1 MTITQLNYV
10 LALDKSKNFTKAAK
24 ACKIS
29 QPSLSIQIQKLEE
42 ELGVEIFDRTKKPIK
57 STEIGKIL
65 INQFKVIID
74 ESSNVSEL
82 IIKSKEKINKNI
94 KFGISYTFEETLLP
108 LFYESLVS
116 KFKNSNIKLSINSK
130 EKLLKKLNKNEIDF
144 IITTTPRLKKELRVI
159 PFYYEPLMIVIPKR
173 LQKNF
178 NLKIIEPNK
187 INTNEI
193 LVPKKSNDLKK
204 TIIKLFDT
212 KKFNTK
218 IKTDNLD
225 TLLNLSL
232 NGAGMSI
239 LPYLFFEG
247 LRDEK
252 KSLVFNFSNPLPSR
266 EISIVFK
273 KNSLKEDSILN
284 IFQLIKKSI
293 KHIRTFSDVKIIED

>member
-29 QPSLSIQIQKLEE
+29 QPSLSTQIQKLEE

-94 KFGISYTFEETLLP
+94 KFGISYTLEATLLP
-108 LFYESLVS
+108 LFYESLIS
-116 KFKNSNIKLSINSK
+116 KFNNSNIKLTINSK
-130 EKLLKKLNKNEIDF
+130 DKLLKKLNNNEIDF
-144 IITTTPRLKKELRVI
+144 IITTTPRLKKELKVI
-159 PFYYEPLMIVIPKR
+159 PFYYEPLMIVIPKK
-173 LQKNF
+173 LQNF
-178 NLKIIEPNK
+178 DLKIIERNK

-193 LVPKKSNDLKK
+193 LVPKKNNDLKK
-204 TIIKLFDT
+204 SIIKLFNT

-218 IKTDNLD
+218 IKTDNLE

-232 NGAGMSI
+232 NGAGMSV

-252 KSLVFNFSNPLPSR
+252 KSLIFNFSNPLPSR
-266 EISIVFK
+266 EISMVFK

-284 IFQLIKKSI
+284 IFQLIKKSL

>member
-29 QPSLSIQIQKLEE
+29 QPSLSTQIQKLEE

-94 KFGISYTFEETLLP
+94 KFGISYTLEATLLP
-108 LFYESLVS
+108 LFYESLIS
-116 KFKNSNIKLSINSK
+116 KFNNTNIKLTINSK
-130 EKLLKKLNKNEIDF
+130 DKLLKKLNNNEIDF
-144 IITTTPRLKKELRVI
+144 IITTTPRLKKELKVI
-159 PFYYEPLMIVIPKR
+159 PFYYEPLMIVIPKK
-173 LQKNF
+173 LQNF
-178 NLKIIEPNK
+178 DLKIIEPNK

-193 LVPKKSNDLKK
+193 LVPKKNNDLKK
-204 TIIKLFDT
+204 SIIKLFNT

-218 IKTDNLD
+218 IKTDNLE

-232 NGAGMSI
+232 NGAGMSV

-266 EISIVFK
+266 EISMVFK

-284 IFQLIKKSI
+284 IFQLIKKSL

>member
-29 QPSLSIQIQKLEE
+29 QPSLSTQIQKLEE

-94 KFGISYTFEETLLP
+94 KFGISYTLEATLLP
-108 LFYESLVS
+108 LFYESLIS
-116 KFKNSNIKLSINSK
+116 KFNNSNIKLTINSK
-130 EKLLKKLNKNEIDF
+130 DKLLKKLNNNEIDF
-144 IITTTPRLKKELRVI
+144 IITTTPTLKKELKVI
-159 PFYYEPLMIVIPKR
+159 PFYYEPLMIVIPKK
-173 LQKNF
+173 LQNF
-178 NLKIIEPNK
+178 DLKIIEPNK

-193 LVPKKSNDLKK
+193 LVPKKNNDLKK
-204 TIIKLFDT
+204 SIIKLFNT

-218 IKTDNLD
+218 IKTDNLE

-232 NGAGMSI
+232 NGAGMSV

-266 EISIVFK
+266 EISMVFK

-284 IFQLIKKSI
+284 IFQLIKKSL

>member
-29 QPSLSIQIQKLEE
+29 QPSLSTQIQKLEE

-94 KFGISYTFEETLLP
+94 KFGISYTLEATLLP
-108 LFYESLVS
+108 LFYESLIS
-116 KFKNSNIKLSINSK
+116 KFNNSNIKLTINSK
-130 EKLLKKLNKNEIDF
+130 DKLLKKLNNNEIDF
-144 IITTTPRLKKELRVI
+144 IITTTPRLKKELKVI
-159 PFYYEPLMIVIPKR
+159 PFYYEPLMIVIPKK
-173 LQKNF
+173 LQNF
-178 NLKIIEPNK
+178 DLKIIEPNK

-193 LVPKKSNDLKK
+193 LVPKKNNDLKK
-204 TIIKLFDT
+204 SIIKLFNT

-218 IKTDNLD
+218 IKTDNLE

-239 LPYLFFEG
+239 LPYLFFKS

-266 EISIVFK
+266 EISMVFK

-284 IFQLIKKSI
+284 IFQLIKKSL

>member
-29 QPSLSIQIQKLEE
+29 QPSLSTQIQKLEE

-94 KFGISYTFEETLLP
+94 KFGISYTLEATLLP
-108 LFYESLVS
+108 LFYESLIS
-116 KFKNSNIKLSINSK
+116 KFNNSNIKLTINSK
-130 EKLLKKLNKNEIDF
+130 DKLLKKLNNNEIDF
-144 IITTTPRLKKELRVI
+144 IITTTPRLKKELKVI
-159 PFYYEPLMIVIPKR
+159 PFYYEPLMIVIPKK
-173 LQKNF
+173 LQNF
-178 NLKIIEPNK
+178 DLKIIEPNK

-193 LVPKKSNDLKK
+193 LVPKKNNDLKK
-204 TIIKLFDT
+204 SIIKLFNT

-218 IKTDNLD
+218 IKTDNLE

-232 NGAGMSI
+232 NGAGMSV

-266 EISIVFK
+266 EISMVFK

-284 IFQLIKKSI
+284 IFQLIKKSL
-293 KHIRTFSDVKIIED
+293 KHIRTFSDVKIIKD

>member
-10 LALDKSKNFTKAAK
+10 LALDKSNNFTKAAK

-29 QPSLSIQIQKLEE
+29 QPSLSTQIQKLEE

-57 STEIGKIL
+57 LTEIGKIL

-94 KFGISYTFEETLLP
+94 KFGISYTLEATLLP
-108 LFYESLVS
+108 LFYESLIS
-116 KFKNSNIKLSINSK
+116 KFNNSNIKLTINSK
-130 EKLLKKLNKNEIDF
+130 DKLLKKLNNNEIDF
-144 IITTTPRLKKELRVI
+144 IITTTPRLKKELKVI
-159 PFYYEPLMIVIPKR
+159 PFYYEPLMIVIPKK
-173 LQKNF
+173 LQNF
-178 NLKIIEPNK
+178 DLKIIEPNK

-193 LVPKKSNDLKK
+193 LVPKKNNDLKK
-204 TIIKLFDT
+204 SIIKLFNT

-218 IKTDNLD
+218 IKTDNLE

-232 NGAGMSI
+232 NGAGMSV

-266 EISIVFK
+266 EISMVFK

-284 IFQLIKKSI
+284 IFQLIKKSL

>member
-29 QPSLSIQIQKLEE
+29 QPSLSTQIQKLEE

-74 ESSNVSEL
+74 ESSNVPEL

-94 KFGISYTFEETLLP
+94 KFGISYTLEATLLP
-108 LFYESLVS
+108 LFYESLIS
-116 KFKNSNIKLSINSK
+116 KFNNSNIKLTINSK
-130 EKLLKKLNKNEIDF
+130 DKLLKKLNNNEIDF
-144 IITTTPRLKKELRVI
+144 IITTTPRLKKELKVI
-159 PFYYEPLMIVIPKR
+159 PFYYEPLMIVIPKK
-173 LQKNF
+173 LQNF
-178 NLKIIEPNK
+178 DLKIIEPNK

-193 LVPKKSNDLKK
+193 LVPKKNNDLKK
-204 TIIKLFDT
+204 SIIKLFNT

-218 IKTDNLD
+218 IKTDNLE

-232 NGAGMSI
+232 NGAGMSV

-284 IFQLIKKSI
+284 IFQLIKKSL

>member
-29 QPSLSIQIQKLEE
+29 QPSLSTQIQKLEE

-94 KFGISYTFEETLLP
+94 KFGISYTLEATLLP
-108 LFYESLVS
+108 LFYESLIS
-116 KFKNSNIKLSINSK
+116 KFNNSNIKLTINSK
-130 EKLLKKLNKNEIDF
+130 DKLLKKLNNNEIDF
-144 IITTTPRLKKELRVI
+144 IITTTPRLKKELKAI
-159 PFYYEPLMIVIPKR
+159 PFYYEPLMIVIPKK
-173 LQKNF
+173 LQNF

-193 LVPKKSNDLKK
+193 LVPKKNNDLKK
-204 TIIKLFDT
+204 SIIKLFNT
-212 KKFNTK
+212 KKFNNK
-218 IKTDNLD
+218 IKTNNLES
-225 TLLNLSL
+225 LLNLSL

-239 LPYLFFEG
+239 LPYLFFKG
-247 LRDEK
+247 LKDEK
-252 KSLVFNFSNPLPSR
+252 KLLVFNFSNPLPSR

-284 IFQLIKKSI
+284 IFQLIKKSL
-293 KHIRTFSDVKIIED
+293 KHIKTFSDVKIIED

>member
-1 MTITQLNYV
+1 MTITQLNYI

-29 QPSLSIQIQKLEE
+29 QPSLSTQIQKLEE

-94 KFGISYTFEETLLP
+94 KFGISYTLEATLLP
-108 LFYESLVS
+108 LFYESLIS
-116 KFKNSNIKLSINSK
+116 KFNNSNIKLTINSK
-130 EKLLKKLNKNEIDF
+130 DKLLKKLNNNEIDF
-144 IITTTPRLKKELRVI
+144 IITTTPRLKKELKVI
-159 PFYYEPLMIVIPKR
+159 PFYYEPLMIVIPKK
-173 LQKNF
+173 LQNF
-178 NLKIIEPNK
+178 DLKIIEPNK

-193 LVPKKSNDLKK
+193 LVPKKNNDLKK
-204 TIIKLFDT
+204 SIIKLFNT

-218 IKTDNLD
+218 IKTDNLE

-232 NGAGMSI
+232 NGAGMSV

-284 IFQLIKKSI
+284 IFQLIKKSL

>member
-29 QPSLSIQIQKLEE
+29 QPSLSTQIQKLEE

-74 ESSNVSEL
+74 ESSNVSKL

-94 KFGISYTFEETLLP
+94 KFGISYTLEATLLP
-108 LFYESLVS
+108 LFYESLIS
-116 KFKNSNIKLSINSK
+116 KFNNSNIKLTINSK
-130 EKLLKKLNKNEIDF
+130 DKLLKKLNNNEIDF
-144 IITTTPRLKKELRVI
+144 IITTTPRLKKELKAI
-159 PFYYEPLMIVIPKR
+159 PFYYEPLMIVIPKK
-173 LQKNF
+173 LQNF

-193 LVPKKSNDLKK
+193 LVPKKNNDLKK
-204 TIIKLFDT
+204 SIIKLFNT
-212 KKFNTK
+212 KKFNNK
-218 IKTDNLD
+218 IKTDNLES
-225 TLLNLSL
+225 LLNLSL

-239 LPYLFFEG
+239 LPYLFFKG
-247 LRDEK
+247 LTDEK

-284 IFQLIKKSI
+284 IFQLIKKSL

>member
-29 QPSLSIQIQKLEE
+29 QPSLSTQIQKLEE

-94 KFGISYTFEETLLP
+94 KFGISYTLEATLLP
-108 LFYESLVS
+108 LFYESLIS
-116 KFKNSNIKLSINSK
+116 KFNNSNIKLTINSK
-130 EKLLKKLNKNEIDF
+130 DKLLKKLNNNEIDF
-144 IITTTPRLKKELRVI
+144 IITTTPRLKKELKVI
-159 PFYYEPLMIVIPKR
+159 PFYYEPLMIVIPKK
-173 LQKNF
+173 LQNF
-178 NLKIIEPNK
+178 DLKIIEPNK

-193 LVPKKSNDLKK
+193 LVPKKNNDLKK
-204 TIIKLFDT
+204 SIIKLFNT

-218 IKTDNLD
+218 IKTDNLE

-232 NGAGMSI
+232 NGAGMSV
-239 LPYLFFEG
+239 LPYLFFES

-284 IFQLIKKSI
+284 IFQLIKKSL

>member
-29 QPSLSIQIQKLEE
+29 QPSLSTQIQKLEE
-42 ELGVEIFDRTKKPIK
+42 ELGVEIFDRAKKPIK

-94 KFGISYTFEETLLP
+94 KFGISYTLEATLLP
-108 LFYESLVS
+108 LFYESLIS
-116 KFKNSNIKLSINSK
+116 KFNNSNIKLTINSK
-130 EKLLKKLNKNEIDF
+130 DKLLKKLNNNEIDF
-144 IITTTPRLKKELRVI
+144 IITTTPRLKKELKVI
-159 PFYYEPLMIVIPKR
+159 PFYYEPLMIVIPKK
-173 LQKNF
+173 LQNF
-178 NLKIIEPNK
+178 DLKIIEPNK
-187 INTNEI
+187 INTDEI
-193 LVPKKSNDLKK
+193 LVPKKNNDLKK
-204 TIIKLFDT
+204 SIIKLFNT

-218 IKTDNLD
+218 IKTNNLE

-232 NGAGMSI
+232 NGAGMSV

-284 IFQLIKKSI
+284 IFQLIKKSL

>member
-29 QPSLSIQIQKLEE
+29 QPSLSTQIQKLEE

-94 KFGISYTFEETLLP
+94 KFGISYTLEATLLP
-108 LFYESLVS
+108 LFYESLIS
-116 KFKNSNIKLSINSK
+116 KFNNSNIKLTINSK
-130 EKLLKKLNKNEIDF
+130 DKLLKKLNNNEIDF
-144 IITTTPRLKKELRVI
+144 IITTTPRLKKELKAI
-159 PFYYEPLMIVIPKR
+159 PFYYEPLMIVIPKK
-173 LQKNF
+173 LQNF

-193 LVPKKSNDLKK
+193 LVPKKNNDLKK
-204 TIIKLFDT
+204 SIIKLFNT
-212 KKFNTK
+212 KKFNNK
-218 IKTDNLD
+218 IKTDNLES
-225 TLLNLSL
+225 LLNLSL

-239 LPYLFFEG
+239 LPYLFFKG
-247 LRDEK
+247 LTDEK

-266 EISIVFK
+266 EICIVFK

-284 IFQLIKKSI
+284 IFQLIKKSL
-293 KHIRTFSDVKIIED
+293 KHIKTFSDVKIIED

>member
-29 QPSLSIQIQKLEE
+29 QPSLSTQIQKLEE

-94 KFGISYTFEETLLP
+94 KFGISYTLEATLLP
-108 LFYESLVS
+108 LFYESLIS
-116 KFKNSNIKLSINSK
+116 KFNNSNIKLTINSK
-130 EKLLKKLNKNEIDF
+130 DKLLKKLNNNEIDF
-144 IITTTPRLKKELRVI
+144 IITTTPRLKKELKVI
-159 PFYYEPLMIVIPKR
+159 PFYYEPLMIVIPKK
-173 LQKNF
+173 LQNF
-178 NLKIIEPNK
+178 DLKIIEPNK

-193 LVPKKSNDLKK
+193 LVPKKNNDLKK
-204 TIIKLFDT
+204 SIIKLFNT

-218 IKTDNLD
+218 IKTDNLE

-232 NGAGMSI
+232 NGAGMSV

-266 EISIVFK
+266 EISMVLK

-284 IFQLIKKSI
+284 IFQLIKKSL

>member
-29 QPSLSIQIQKLEE
+29 QPSLSTQIQKLEE

-65 INQFKVIID
+65 INQFKIIID

-94 KFGISYTFEETLLP
+94 KFGISYTLEATLLP
-108 LFYESLVS
+108 LFYESLIS
-116 KFKNSNIKLSINSK
+116 KFNNSNIKLTINSK
-130 EKLLKKLNKNEIDF
+130 DKLLKKLNNNEIDF
-144 IITTTPRLKKELRVI
+144 IITTTPRLKKELKVI
-159 PFYYEPLMIVIPKR
+159 PFYYEPLMIVIPKK
-173 LQKNF
+173 LQNF
-178 NLKIIEPNK
+178 DLKIIEPNK

-193 LVPKKSNDLKK
+193 LVPKKNNDLKK
-204 TIIKLFDT
+204 SIIKLFNT

-218 IKTDNLD
+218 IKTDNLE

-232 NGAGMSI
+232 NGAGMSV
-239 LPYLFFEG
+239 LPYLFFES

-266 EISIVFK
+266 EISMVFK

-284 IFQLIKKSI
+284 IFQLIKKSL